1 MEALLKV
8 GNTVQQFFQSP
19 IIIIRLLIIY
29 IYIYIYIYI
38 FLNLQPWL
46 SNIFKPSKL
55 VRQYF
60 YSFHPILNLQSILT
74 HDHSTKSNNKS
85 TKISKTNPI
94 EHRGRKPHILEREMI
109 EQKWGKHI
117 DILTI
122 IFRTKIKNKKRQ
134 VFFETVLHNKIESN
148 FLKTICQTSRW
159 YVGSITFCF
168 YINISVLKN
177 NLLNS

>member
-8 GNTVQQFFQSP
+8 GNIVQQFFQNP

-29 IYIYIYIYI
+29 IY
-38 FLNLQPWL
+38 FLDLQPWL

-60 YSFHPILNLQSILT
+60 YSLHPILNPQSILT
-74 HDHSTKSNNKS
+74 HDHSTKS
-85 TKISKTNPI
+85 TKISKTNPN
-94 EHRGRKPHILEREMI
+94 EHRGRKTHILEREMI

-117 DILTI
+117 DLLTI
-122 IFRTKIKNKKRQ
+122 IFRTKIKNTKRQ
-134 VFFETVLHNKIESN
+134 VYFETVLHNKIESN

-159 YVGSITFCF
+159 YVGPITFCF

-177 NLLNS
+177 KLLDS